1 MTTTDDNDSALSTP
15 FASTQT
21 VQKIKVQPHVVSA
34 QDMAVQEKGIYRNYN
49 EVVDSVRDGT
59 FDVGRTSVWH
69 KGRLFFLCTKEK
81 PKYGD
86 GRRKH

>member
-1 MTTTDDNDSALSTP
+1 
-15 FASTQT
+15 
-21 VQKIKVQPHVVSA
+21 
-34 QDMAVQEKGIYRNYN
+34 MAVQEKGIYRNYN